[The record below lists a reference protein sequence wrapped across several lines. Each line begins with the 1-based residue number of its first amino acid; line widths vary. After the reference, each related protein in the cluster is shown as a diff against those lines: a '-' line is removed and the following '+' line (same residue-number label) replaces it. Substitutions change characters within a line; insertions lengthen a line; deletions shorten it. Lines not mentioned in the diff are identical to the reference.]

1 MSNSEGFEKL
11 KSIGAQ
17 KIHEKTHI
25 AKYHVQ
31 SLLHNNFDE
40 MTKIQFLGFVSI
52 LEREYGVHLDD
63 LRERGLHHFASAR
76 ISEADGR
83 VFLQAQK
90 NKSNGALYTVL
101 LVVFIGIGMF
111 YFFTKSVEE
120 PALSFSAQDNTTI
133 QTVKEEIL
141 QIPSD
146 ANVSESNFVENNQT
160 AIEVV
165 EEVTPPVLKL
175 KIKPHAKLWI
185 GYIDLATHKKSQITT
200 AKTIELDPTK
210 EWLLSLGHGDISV
223 DVHGTVQKYNSA
235 NNIRFLYRE
244 GTLQEL
250 SFKEFKELNKGAVW

>member
-63 LRERGLHHFASAR
+63 LRERGLEHFMSR
-76 ISEADGR
+76 RTPQEENK
-83 VFLQAQK
+83 VFLEPK
-90 NKSNGALYTVL
+90 KTTSNARLYIVSLIVLFALGMIYNLSETTKETV
-101 LVVFIGIGMF
+101 VDVTMHGN
-111 YFFTKSVEE
+111 
-120 PALSFSAQDNTTI
+120 DTI
-133 QTVKEEIL
+133 KIVQEEIL
-141 QIPSD
+141 KIPLD
-146 ANVSESNFVENNQT
+146 TNISENIQS
-160 AIEVV
+160 
-165 EEVTPPVLKL
+165 EEVLKTKQEPQPTLSL
-175 KIKPHAKLWI
+175 KIIPNAKLWL

-200 AKTIELDPTK
+200 AETIELDPTK

-244 GTLQEL
+244 GTLQEI

>member
-1 MSNSEGFEKL
+1 MSSSEGFEKL

-63 LRERGLHHFASAR
+63 LRERGLSHFLSR
-76 ISEADGR
+76 RVPQEENK
-83 VFLQAQK
+83 VFLEPKKTA
-90 NKSNGALYTVL
+90 SNAKLYIVL
-101 LVVFIGIGMF
+101 LIVLFVFGMV
-111 YFFTKSVEE
+111 YN
-120 PALSFSAQDNTTI
+120 FSKTTQETIPDLAMHDNETI
-133 QTVKEEIL
+133 KIVQEEIL
-141 QIPSD
+141 KIPLDTNLSD
-146 ANVSESNFVENNQT
+146 NAAN
-160 AIEVV
+160 
-165 EEVTPPVLKL
+165 EEVLEIEQEPKPELSL
-175 KIKPHAKLWI
+175 KIIPNAKLWL

-200 AKTIELDPTK
+200 AEAIELDPTK

-223 DVHGTVQKYNSA
+223 DVHGTLQKYNSA
-235 NNIRFLYRE
+235 NNIRFLYRD
-244 GTLQEL
+244 GVLQEI